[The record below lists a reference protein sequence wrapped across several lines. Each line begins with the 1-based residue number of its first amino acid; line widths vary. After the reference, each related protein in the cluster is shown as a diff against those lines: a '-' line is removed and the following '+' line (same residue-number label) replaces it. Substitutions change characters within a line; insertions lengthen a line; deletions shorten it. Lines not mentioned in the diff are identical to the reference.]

1 MFWVHYITGN
11 PLTPCFQKICQIYTL
26 GGRKSSAV
34 LPGIA
39 CKNSNFFLLINREN
53 SLDVSYPLILVY

>member
-11 PLTPCFQKICQIYTL
+11 PLTPCFQKISKINAL
-26 GGRKSSAV
+26 AGGKSSAV

-39 CKNSNFFLLINREN
+39 SKN
-53 SLDVSYPLILVY
+53 